1 MQYSQL
7 DLSKSIFSQTLH
19 AFKQSNDL
27 IIKKINSTQIKLKF
41 AEDIFNFF
49 HQYQCDITPFQNFV
63 SEFSVI
69 QLGTLES
76 YKQACRA
83 FKTFKNTFTDSLR
96 SSFDK
101 RALSDFNSEPFQNA
115 FLNFTVKEE
124 SDLWNKYADLYFKF
138 MRLLTEDK
146 KEPAR
151 KRVRSDE
158 GYSDPEL
165 DGSLHADYIAT
176 ESLIDI
182 NGEIDLS
189 EKEKETEEVDRGE
202 PASLISFTI
211 ENSNNIKKEK
221 RKRKKGSKR
230 YIRNDDNIKKA
241 IAFRG
246 EILACT
252 RNNVFH
258 WDSQTNTTQGLQST
272 AVNFAANESFAVEV
286 TKDGSV
292 SFYGALKQ
300 AAERGTKPYY
310 LNFNDRIPIPHSLS
324 MFTSGINVVK
334 IWKNKVAFGMQEGTL
349 EVFELNSERVTDEGR
364 IERIGGKI
372 KFKSNF
378 CLATMEKKTSE
389 KCEDPFGSYN
399 LYSLDLS
406 DHWVVAGGGAKM
418 VVASRLTASDHVR
431 LVFRGGYGSAVTAVK
446 IDREAT
452 LLTGDREKKIVLWDL
467 QVELPFYITTHKEK
481 SEGEPLEFIPANQ
494 GFYAL
499 FAKSKSIYYFDTR
512 HQLPGVNIASNPSY
526 LSSIALEN
534 NELYVTGET
543 NFSKLKRCSQ
553 SLNG

>member
-27 IIKKINSTQIKLKF
+27 IIKKTDSTQIKLKF

-69 QLGTLES
+69 PLGTLES

-83 FKTFKNTFTDSLR
+83 FKIFKNTFTDSLR
-96 SSFDK
+96 LGFDK
-101 RALSDFNSEPFQNA
+101 KALSDFNSEPFQNA

-124 SDLWNKYADLYFKF
+124 PDLWNKYADLYFKF

-151 KRVRSDE
+151 KRVRSDG

-165 DGSLHADYIAT
+165 EASLYSDHIAT
-176 ESLIDI
+176 ESLIDS
-182 NGEIDLS
+182 GETDLF
-189 EKEKETEEVDRGE
+189 EKEKETEEVGRRK
-202 PASLISFTI
+202 PAGFSSFKI
-211 ENSNNIKKEK
+211 KNSNNNKSEK
-221 RKRKKGSKR
+221 RKRNKGSER
-230 YIRNDDNIKKA
+230 YIRNDNNIKRA
-241 IAFRG
+241 ITFRG

-252 RNNVFH
+252 KNNVFH
-258 WDSQTNTTQGLQST
+258 WDSQTNTIKGLQSS

-286 TKDGSV
+286 TKDGIV
-292 SFYGALKQ
+292 NIYGSLKQ
-300 AAERGTKPYY
+300 AAEGGTKPYY
-310 LNFNDRIPIPHSLS
+310 LNFNDRIPIPHSLP
-324 MFTSGINVVK
+324 MFTSGIIAVK
-334 IWKNKVAFGMQEGTL
+334 VWNNKVAFGMHEGSL
-349 EVFELNSERVTDEGR
+349 EVFELNSERVTAEGR
-364 IERIGGKI
+364 IVRIGGKI
-372 KFKSNF
+372 KFQSNF
-378 CLATMEKKTSE
+378 CLATMKKKASE
-389 KCEDPFGSYN
+389 RYADPFGKYS

-418 VVASRLTASDHVR
+418 VVASRLTASGHVPS
-431 LVFRGGYGSAVTAVK
+431 VFRGYGSAVTAVK
-446 IDREAT
+446 IDREAA
-452 LLTGDREKKIVLWDL
+452 LLTGDRDKKIVYWDL
-467 QVELPFYITTHKEK
+467 QAQLPFYITTHREQ

-499 FAKSKSIYYFDTR
+499 FAKSEFIYYFDTR
-512 HQLPGVNIASNPSY
+512 HQLPGVKIASNSSY

-534 NELYVTGET
+534 NDLYVTGET
-543 NFSKLKRCSQ
+543 NFSRLKRCSQ